1 MLDFRCFSSTF
12 SGGYKRICY
21 PSLKNISQKVFFCR
35 YLSSTPSLNP
45 LITGKDVLT
54 SELFNNKKMV
64 SRCLMSTQGDLRV
77 PGDLFCVSSKAKL
90 NNIKFFSSHGSEPPH
105 KSKQLTK
112 SIKNPYEGL
121 TLGEKVKEASKDV
134 TYTGV
139 IIVGIGI
146 TAIMFYAIG
155 RELLSQESPNAI
167 FGNAFKRCKNDEE
180 VQNVLGE
187 HIKAYGEE
195 SGRRRRRHVN
205 HVEYDV
211 GGVKHMRMK
220 FYIEGQHRKATVNLE
235 MKQNESGKYE
245 YRYLFVQMD
254 SYPHQ
259 IIVLEDNR

>member
-1 MLDFRCFSSTF
+1 MWISSFASIIIVSHTRTGLFFSNQKANRSMLDFRCFSSTF

-121 TLGEKVKEASKDV
+121 TLGEKGYFFYLFFFPNWKKKWFW
-134 TYTGV
+134 
-139 IIVGIGI
+139 IICN
-146 TAIMFYAIG
+146 MFFNCFVLFVYKVHYV
-155 RELLSQESPNAI
+155 LLSCPS
-167 FGNAFKRCKNDEE
+167 
-180 VQNVLGE
+180 
-187 HIKAYGEE
+187 
-195 SGRRRRRHVN
+195 S
-205 HVEYDV
+205 
-211 GGVKHMRMK
+211 
-220 FYIEGQHRKATVNLE
+220 IERTN
-235 MKQNESGKYE
+235 
-245 YRYLFVQMD
+245 
-254 SYPHQ
+254 
-259 IIVLEDNR
+259 